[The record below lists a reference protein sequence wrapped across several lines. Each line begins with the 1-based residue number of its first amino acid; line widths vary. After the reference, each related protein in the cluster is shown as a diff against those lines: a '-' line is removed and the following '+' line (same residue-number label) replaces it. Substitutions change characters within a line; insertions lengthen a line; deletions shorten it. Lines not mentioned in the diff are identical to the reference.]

1 MRAAIFSLMGI
12 APTAVLGASY
22 LATNTSQFLG
32 VTIPDD
38 DGIPILASKDK
49 AATIKIDGGILE
61 ADTHVNGTVHKWQT
75 TVNQGNGALGFSTE
89 ANGIPPTSGFSFT
102 KNGTLV
108 FGKDVANKGF
118 RGCHSAGSDWP
129 TVLFWQSIHD
139 PLEEYCSYL
148 SLTKVEA

>member
-1 MRAAIFSLMGI
+1 MGI
-12 APTAVLGASY
+12 APTAVLGATY

-38 DGIPILASKDK
+38 DGIPILASKDQ
-49 AATIKIDGGILE
+49 AATIKINGGILE

-75 TVNQGNGALGFSTE
+75 TVGQANGALGFSTE
-89 ANGIPPTSGFSFT
+89 ANGIPPTSGFSFA

-108 FGKDVANKGF
+108 FHNETASHGF

-129 TVLFWQSIHD
+129 TVLFWQSIHE
-139 PLEEYCSYL
+139 PLEEDCSYL